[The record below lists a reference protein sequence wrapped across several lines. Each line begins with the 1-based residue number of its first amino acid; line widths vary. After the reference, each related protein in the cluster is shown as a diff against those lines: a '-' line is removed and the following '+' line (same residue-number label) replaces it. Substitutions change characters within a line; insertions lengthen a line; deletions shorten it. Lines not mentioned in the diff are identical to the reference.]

1 MANTYTQL
9 YVQFIF
15 SPEGRQNLITE
26 NIKDEVYK
34 YIAGI
39 IKNKK
44 QKLMIINGMPDHIH
58 IFTGILPEM
67 SISDLVRD
75 IKANSANF
83 INEKKLITGNFSW
96 QRGYGAFTYSKSQIS
111 KVVKYIQKQEE
122 HHRIKTFR
130 EEYEEFLKK
139 YEIDYN
145 EKYLFEWYE

>member
-9 YVQFIF
+9 YVQIIF

-34 YIAGI
+34 YISGI

-44 QKLMIINGMPDHIH
+44 QKLMIINGMPDHLH
-58 IFTGILPEM
+58 IFTGFLPEM

-83 INEKKLITGNFSW
+83 INEKRLITGKFSW

-111 KVVKYIQKQEE
+111 KVVNYIQMQEE